1 VLAFKKTN
9 YKRVLRLSSYQ
20 LIEDFN
26 NAIDI
31 MNKSFLL
38 IINLKLKYIITKI
51 YNNKSKNRICFNISN
66 QIVTYINYKIYI
78 LQRLLKTITKRE
90 KIKIER

>member
-66 QIVTYINYKIYI
+66 QIVTYINYKM
-78 LQRLLKTITKRE
+78 LTR
-90 KIKIER
+90 